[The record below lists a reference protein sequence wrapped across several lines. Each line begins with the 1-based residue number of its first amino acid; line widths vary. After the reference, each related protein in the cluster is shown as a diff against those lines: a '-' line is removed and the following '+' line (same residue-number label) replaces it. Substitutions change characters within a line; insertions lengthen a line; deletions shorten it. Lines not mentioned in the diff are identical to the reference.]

1 MSESQLLAEPADVQM
16 EDCEPSRDYEGG
28 AEDAESSSS
37 TYPSETEP
45 RGRTSERFITWDQST
60 SKKEEQAE
68 SPTDQE
74 DSRVRHNQKRMNQSC
89 GTFEND
95 DVQQGWSRSG
105 EVRACSSSPKRKVPV
120 DWTDSGDQTEAVHY
134 VRTAK
139 TPRRKGEAREDGNHF
154 QAVTYDNAKYQQYI
168 MQIDDV
174 VDTRNRVTFENG
186 GLILDA
192 KPYGNMK
199 TAKAATRE
207 LKAFRKRARIH
218 RVCQVLPHATTSLTA
233 ESGISSKYVQSGLER
248 EHDEEEEE
256 ALRYIGDQ
264 DGQDPLNIEVQTR
277 RDDGNARNL

>member
-105 EVRACSSSPKRKVPV
+105 ERRKSVDALVHKSFWVRAAHLK
-120 DWTDSGDQTEAVHY
+120 AMAMH
-134 VRTAK
+134 
-139 TPRRKGEAREDGNHF
+139 AREQVF
-154 QAVTYDNAKYQQYI
+154 VL
-168 MQIDDV
+168 DV
-174 VDTRNRVTFENG
+174 SPNG
-186 GLILDA
+186 A
-192 KPYGNMK
+192 
-199 TAKAATRE
+199 
-207 LKAFRKRARIH
+207 ARIQMYAY
-218 RVCQVLPHATTSLTA
+218 RDLS
-233 ESGISSKYVQSGLER
+233 ISPTER
-248 EHDEEEEE
+248 
-256 ALRYIGDQ
+256 I
-264 DGQDPLNIEVQTR
+264 
-277 RDDGNARNL
+277 

>member
-134 VRTAK
+134 
-139 TPRRKGEAREDGNHF
+139 
-154 QAVTYDNAKYQQYI
+154 AVTYDNAKYQQYI

>member
-139 TPRRKGEAREDGNHF
+139 TPRRKGEARTSIEEQKVPKCRSTKQYRSKLGKTNKGT
-154 QAVTYDNAKYQQYI
+154 VT
-168 MQIDDV
+168 V
-174 VDTRNRVTFENG
+174 R
-186 GLILDA
+186 
-192 KPYGNMK
+192 
-199 TAKAATRE
+199 
-207 LKAFRKRARIH
+207 
-218 RVCQVLPHATTSLTA
+218 
-233 ESGISSKYVQSGLER
+233 
-248 EHDEEEEE
+248 
-256 ALRYIGDQ
+256 
-264 DGQDPLNIEVQTR
+264 
-277 RDDGNARNL
+277 

>member
-105 EVRACSSSPKRKVPV
+105 EWRPDGSCTLHPGIPVDDWIKLLGGTITDVAATEECGWLAFYAALRNATEGFSPPTDTIIAAANDLKKQVLNGMIANLADEAKIHKADIDAEKHASGLTKEDISLADAGLCKLANHYAEQRRKSVDALVHKSFWVRAAHLK
-120 DWTDSGDQTEAVHY
+120 AMAMH
-134 VRTAK
+134 
-139 TPRRKGEAREDGNHF
+139 AREQVF
-154 QAVTYDNAKYQQYI
+154 VL
-168 MQIDDV
+168 DV
-174 VDTRNRVTFENG
+174 SPNG
-186 GLILDA
+186 A
-192 KPYGNMK
+192 
-199 TAKAATRE
+199 
-207 LKAFRKRARIH
+207 ARIQMYAY
-218 RVCQVLPHATTSLTA
+218 RDLS
-233 ESGISSKYVQSGLER
+233 ISPTER
-248 EHDEEEEE
+248 
-256 ALRYIGDQ
+256 I
-264 DGQDPLNIEVQTR
+264 
-277 RDDGNARNL
+277 